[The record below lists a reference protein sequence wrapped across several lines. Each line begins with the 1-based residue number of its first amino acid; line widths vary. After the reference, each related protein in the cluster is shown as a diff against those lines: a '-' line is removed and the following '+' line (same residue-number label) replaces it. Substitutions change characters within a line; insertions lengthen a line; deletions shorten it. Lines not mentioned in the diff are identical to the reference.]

1 MKTGEITKIANAV
14 IDTYEDSGNDPYR
27 LAEVLN
33 DIYATNEDIYIQ
45 VDSLDGSMQ
54 IAPRYAEHISLYRYK
69 YNLQMQTLLAKL
81 KESPL
86 NKVATIS
93 ENTNPLTG
101 ETTKTLGYACYLSAA
116 RSLSPSTDKSSE
128 FVMYIFSPL
137 YPVKS
142 TISILR
148 VQLIYITIIAT
159 LLALA
164 LYLARRISKP
174 IKNITH
180 SAAEMG
186 KGHYGIKFQ
195 GGHYSEITDL
205 ANTLTNASRE
215 LEKTDMYQKDLIA
228 NVSHDLR
235 TPLTMIKSYAEMIRD
250 LSGNNPQKRD
260 AHLSVIIDETDRLN
274 VLVNDMLNLSRMQNR
289 SISLERSNF
298 DLKAT
303 AESLL
308 ASYEL
313 LAEQEGYHFKFN
325 CSAPMIVNGDESRIK
340 QVLSNLITN
349 AVKYCGEDMVVIIN
363 LKKTGRKVRC
373 EVIDHGAGIAPD
385 EVNHV
390 WERYYKSST
399 HHVRPTDGSGLGLSI
414 VKEIL
419 TLHKAN
425 YGVNSKVGKGSTFWF
440 ELDLVKTDRSFF
452 YKS

>member
-1 MKTGEITKIANAV
+1 MKTGEITKIANIV
-14 IDTYEDSGNDPYR
+14 IDAYEDSGKNLYR
-27 LAEVLN
+27 LTEVLD
-33 DIYATNEDIYIQ
+33 DIYVTNEDIYIQ
-45 VDSLDGSMQ
+45 VDSVDGSVQ
-54 IAPRYAEHISLYRYK
+54 IAPSYKDHISLYRYK
-69 YNLQMQTLLAKL
+69 YNLQMQTLLTKL

-93 ENTNPLTG
+93 EDTNPLTG
-101 ETTKTLGYACYLSAA
+101 EKTKTLGYACYLS
-116 RSLSPSTDKSSE
+116 SPSVLLPDSSGSSE
-128 FVMYIFSPL
+128 LVMYIFSPL

-142 TISILR
+142 TVSILR

-164 LYLARRISKP
+164 LALYLARRISRP

-250 LSGNNPQKRD
+250 LSGNNPKKRD
-260 AHLSVIIDETDRLN
+260 AHLAVIIDETDRLN
-274 VLVNDMLNLSRMQNR
+274 ILVNDMLNLSRMQNR
-289 SISLERSNF
+289 TIPLERTNF

-308 ASYEL
+308 ASYDL
-313 LAEQEGYHFKFN
+313 LADRK
-325 CSAPMIVNGDESRIK
+325 S
-340 QVLSNLITN
+340 
-349 AVKYCGEDMVVIIN
+349 VV
-363 LKKTGRKVRC
+363 
-373 EVIDHGAGIAPD
+373 
-385 EVNHV
+385 
-390 WERYYKSST
+390 
-399 HHVRPTDGSGLGLSI
+399 
-414 VKEIL
+414 
-419 TLHKAN
+419 
-425 YGVNSKVGKGSTFWF
+425 
-440 ELDLVKTDRSFF
+440 
-452 YKS
+452 